1 MWQGGVEGGGKG
13 RGAGGQEGVGEEGKR
28 RGEEGQGP
36 RAGQRMRRAGWSCAD
51 GNIQPAPD

>member
-13 RGAGGQEGVGEEGKR
+13 RGAGGQGLGEEGKR
-28 RGEEGQGP
+28 RGEAGQGP